1 METTLFEVIFYDG
14 RKFNV
19 FCKGKAQKK
28 RFWKMYET
36 LKNEIE
42 HIIEAVNGIH
52 EISEFEKLTYK
63 KSHV

>member
-19 FCKGKAQKK
+19 FCRGRNQKK
-28 RFWKMYET
+28 RFWELHEK

-42 HIIEAVNGIH
+42 IISESVNGIH
-52 EISEFEKLTYK
+52 IISEFEKILK
-63 KSHV
+63 